1 MLSPPLGI
9 ISPGYSI
16 IIGSMCL
23 QVLTTMNKFLLP
35 VFQAM
40 ELSMGEIDRENGKGV
55 WELDDSL

>member
-1 MLSPPLGI
+1 M
-9 ISPGYSI
+9 
-16 IIGSMCL
+16 GSMCL

-40 ELSMGEIDRENGKGV
+40 DLSMGEIDRENGKGV